1 VSRTDWTEC
10 RSSLERI
17 LALANQEGLFIDRE
31 ELDEIWRLREDRRK
45 LTKLVVAQCEMAVI
59 ADDVAVHEVARLSCL
74 LASIGE
80 SDRRN
85 MERLAKFKSGAAK
98 QLVHLY
104 EGKQA
109 VGGYRVAS
117 GLTPNYVDRRG

>member
-1 VSRTDWTEC
+1 MSRTDWNEC

-17 LALANQEGLFIDRE
+17 LALANQEGLLIDRE
-31 ELDEIWRLREDRRK
+31 ELDDIWRLREDRRK
-45 LTKLVVAQCEMAVI
+45 LTKLVVAQCEMAVV
-59 ADDVAVHEVARLSCL
+59 ADDVAVHGVARLSCL
-74 LASIGE
+74 LASIAE

-85 MERLAKFKSGAAK
+85 MERLAKFRSGAAK

-117 GLTPNYVDRRG
+117 GLTPIYVDRRG